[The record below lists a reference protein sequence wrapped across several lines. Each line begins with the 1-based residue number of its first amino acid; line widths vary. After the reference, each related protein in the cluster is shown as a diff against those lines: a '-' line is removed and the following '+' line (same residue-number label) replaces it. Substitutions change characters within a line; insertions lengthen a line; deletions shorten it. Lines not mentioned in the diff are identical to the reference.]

1 MAIPRSPLHANS
13 RYQTTLTHLISTM
26 KTFQIV
32 TLFAMIAASMA
43 FAPNAP
49 KGEYFFGLSATKNG
63 EKLTSVLSSD
73 VWLKSP
79 RSVMWIFEDMHHYC
93 MLFLL
98 SWLMQILIRCGR
110 FTAIIC
116 EKKHVMCLTFN
127 FLKLT
132 SLLLLPTPILNFSCP
147 KGR

>member
-1 MAIPRSPLHANS
+1 MAIPRSPIAHS
-13 RYQTTLTHLISTM
+13 RYQTTPHLISTM

-63 EKLTSVLSSD
+63 KKADIRLSSD
-73 VWLKSP
+73 VLLKSP

-132 SLLLLPTPILNFSCP
+132 SLLLPPTPILNFSCP